1 MKKIKLNVLGNQIF
15 LSTSNNKLFAFIS
28 FLHLVRG
35 TGPLI
40 RSVELRGDNMQPQ
53 EMWSSLSA
61 PLNS

>member
-53 EMWSSLSA
+53 EM
-61 PLNS
+61 